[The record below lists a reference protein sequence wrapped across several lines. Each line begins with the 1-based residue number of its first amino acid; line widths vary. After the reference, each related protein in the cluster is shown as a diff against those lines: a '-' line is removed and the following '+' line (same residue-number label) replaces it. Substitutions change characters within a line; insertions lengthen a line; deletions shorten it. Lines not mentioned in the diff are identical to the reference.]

1 MPQSDIT
8 AAGEPKW
15 PSMSVDEYAGL
26 EAALGATL
34 VKAGDVWW
42 RKVRPFFYR
51 PLLLHRELALD
62 HLSYPRPSWPGGV
75 QYAVPAGVPANSRIQ
90 LLQFD
95 NPRDYSLESLNPTS
109 RRHLRRAMKSFAVRP
124 IPDIEEF
131 IVSGHG
137 VYLSFFR
144 RTRYGYRSD
153 RTDPDTFAQWARV
166 LYRFPKAQVRGAY
179 RGAEL
184 VSVSVS
190 YLVEEVA
197 FTATFFSKSEA
208 LAEHVS
214 ELMLHEIRERAA
226 ASGSVELILAAAAG
240 MERGLDEFYLRRG
253 ARLAHRPAHLEMNP
267 LALFLLKYFK
277 SDAYSKLGNS
287 L

>member
-1 MPQSDIT
+1 
-8 AAGEPKW
+8 
-15 PSMSVDEYAGL
+15 MSVDEYASL

-34 VKAGDVWW
+34 VKAGNIWW

-51 PLLLHRELALD
+51 PLLLHRELAID
-62 HLSYPRPSWPGGV
+62 HLTYPRSRWLGGV
-75 QYAVPAGVPANSRIQ
+75 QHAVPAGVPTNSRIQ

-95 NPRDYSLESLNPTS
+95 NPREYSPESLNPTS

-131 IVSGHG
+131 IASAHG
-137 VYLSFFR
+137 VYLSFFE
-144 RTRYGYRSD
+144 RTRYGYKSE
-153 RTDPDTFAQWARV
+153 RTDPASFAQWART

-197 FTATFFSKSEA
+197 FTATFFSRSEA

-226 ASGSVELILAAAAG
+226 ASGSVELIFAAAAG

-253 ARLAHRPAHLEMNP
+253 ARLVDRPAHLEMSP
-267 LALFLLKYFK
+267 LALFLLKHFK
-277 SDAYSKLGNS
+277 RDGYSKLGTS
-287 L
+287 ASAQRRS